1 MRMRTEFW
9 AALIALSLVPGVATA
24 LNLQLKPSL
33 HVKGQYDDNIF
44 RAPDNAASGTAP
56 RTADRLVHYG
66 AGARLTLR
74 ESLQELEVR
83 GDYDRIDYARLDAL
97 DYDRYLLGAQARLAL
112 ASTLKLKI
120 DAGRE
125 RKQESFV
132 FRDDTE
138 PGFIVVDQA
147 AAELRYA
154 VTPRWTGITRAAR
167 YASKASRQSSKD
179 YDLEE
184 SAGELGVE
192 YRRNGYSML
201 GLGLRQASGKYPNRI
216 IVSGDGR
223 EKSYTQQSFISRIG
237 YTPSGLSDLTAQ
249 IAYTQRTHEDPA
261 VRDFSGV
268 TGRLAYAR
276 KFSGISRLRL
286 EAYRDLYYVEDI
298 NANYVENLGIKA
310 SYDYRWSPK
319 IALAVSAERYDSS
332 YRGAPSVNSNGQPRE
347 DAVLGLRIGMDYQPF
362 YRFSILPEYR
372 YEQRDSS
379 FGNSRYNFSVIG
391 VDLTY
396 TYGAQAGR

>member
-1 MRMRTEFW
+1 MRMRTEFF
-9 AALIALSLVPGVATA
+9 AGLLALGLAPQVATA
-24 LNLQLKPSL
+24 LNLQLKPSVHL
-33 HVKGQYDDNIF
+33 KAQYDDNVF
-44 RAPDNAASGTAP
+44 RAPDGSVPGAAP
-56 RTADRLVHYG
+56 HTADRLTYYG
-66 AGARLTLR
+66 AGARLILR

-83 GDYDRIDYARLDAL
+83 GDFDRIDYAKLDAL
-97 DYDRYLLGAQARLAL
+97 DYDRYLIGAQARLAVT
-112 ASTLKLKI
+112 STVKLKM

-125 RKQESFV
+125 RRQESFA

-138 PGFIVVDQA
+138 QGFITVDQA

-154 VTPRWTGITRAAR
+154 ATPRWTGIARGAR
-167 YASKASRQSSKD
+167 YVSKASRQSSKD

-184 SAGELGVE
+184 NSGELGAE

-201 GLGLRQASGKYPNRI
+201 GLGLRQAGGQYPNRI
-216 IVSGDGR
+216 VVPGDGR
-223 EKSYTQQSFISRIG
+223 EKDYTQRSLFSRMG
-237 YTPSGLSDLTAQ
+237 YTPSGFSDLTAQ
-249 IAYTQRTHEDPA
+249 LAYTRRTHDDSA

-268 TGRLAYAR
+268 TGRFAYAR

-298 NANYVENLGIKA
+298 NANYVENLGAKA
-310 SYDYRWSPK
+310 SYEHRWSPK

-332 YRGAPSVNSNGQPRE
+332 YKGSPGVNGNGQRRE
-347 DAVLGLRIGMDYQPF
+347 DAVLGLRIGLDYQPF

-372 YEQRDSS
+372 YEQRESN
-379 FGNSRYNFSVIG
+379 FGNSRYDFSVIG

-396 TYGAQAGR
+396 QYGEQQRR